1 MISELKFFVMGTFLG
16 HIVPGFAFALLGAW
30 HVVNTI
36 RGYHLRGSS
45 FVSRFWHPFH
55 SPVLNL
61 KYLELILLL
70 SFAVFAILMQIL
82 DFPLM
87 RFSFELDNFEH
98 ASMFLHVTI
107 FASFTLFSELSQASE
122 SLSGVSGM
130 LAASVFGQELFLLY
144 YHSAD
149 HVGLEGHYH
158 WLLQLIVIVSLVSAL
173 SATSFPSSFPAALVL
188 SISVVFQGCWLMN
201 MGFMLWVPK
210 FVAHGCT
217 VKLGEAS
224 NSMLGAITCESHDA
238 GMRARALANL
248 QFSWILSGILIF
260 VGCLCLAFTRKFP
273 FRGKSAG
280 YEQLHSRGR
289 DVTVAIDS
297 GKQVHPQSSLS
308 MDGVFEL

>member
-1 MISELKFFVMGTFLG
+1 MGTFLG
-16 HIVPGFAFALLGAW
+16 HIVPGFAFALFGAW
-30 HVVNTI
+30 HVINTI
-36 RGYHLRGSS
+36 RGYHLKGSS
-45 FVSRFWHPFH
+45 FMSRFWHPFH
-55 SPVLNL
+55 SPILNL

-70 SFAVFAILMQIL
+70 SFSVFAILMQIL
-82 DFPLM
+82 DFPFM
-87 RFSFELDNFEH
+87 RFSFKLDNFEH

-107 FASFTLFSELSQASE
+107 FACFTLFSELSQSSE

-217 VKLGEAS
+217 VKLSDAS
-224 NSMLGAITCESHDA
+224 SNESMLGTITCETHDA

-248 QFSWILSGILIF
+248 QFSWILCGILIF
-260 VGCLCLAFTRKFP
+260 VGCLCLTFTRKFP
-273 FRGKSAG
+273 FRGKSTG
-280 YEQLHSRGR
+280 YEKLYSRGL
-289 DVTVAIDS
+289 DVTVAINSD
-297 GKQVHPQSSLS
+297 KQVRSQSCMSSLPS
-308 MDGVFEL
+308 DGVFEL